1 MNIVLVGGTL
11 EALLLSAELIKDHD
25 VSIIEIEAEIGL
37 PVHHPGRVIDR
48 SLLDQYMDSEQ
59 QSFLKLKTNEQGWG
73 CRWEWIVKHIAHHSA
88 RLGVEFFTRT
98 QILEHRVVDGR
109 IHLSL
114 NTSERNLPQHLI
126 ADKVIEMNPL
136 SRTGPGRHQHIWTP
150 DSPQLYDHPPMS
162 EWFGGVVSKSN
173 VPSQEEPHANLILER
188 SDGLVEFW
196 WKTPSTWRPIGGF
209 IEQCTTELPS
219 EIESVSFDSALQ
231 RARSY
236 AKKVLK

>member
-1 MNIVLVGGTL
+1 
-11 EALLLSAELIKDHD
+11 
-25 VSIIEIEAEIGL
+25 
-37 PVHHPGRVIDR
+37 
-48 SLLDQYMDSEQ
+48 
-59 QSFLKLKTNEQGWG
+59 
-73 CRWEWIVKHIAHHSA
+73 
-88 RLGVEFFTRT
+88 
-98 QILEHRVVDGR
+98 
-109 IHLSL
+109 
-114 NTSERNLPQHLI
+114 
-126 ADKVIEMNPL
+126 
-136 SRTGPGRHQHIWTP
+136 
-150 DSPQLYDHPPMS
+150 MS

-173 VPSQEEPHANLILER
+173 VPSQEESHANLILER